1 MFTSSNPSIGVMS
14 GIQVCI
20 YCALN
25 VQINFVDVIDVR
37 KHSFIRFFYRKK
49 NATILNI
56 IYFRA
61 KPRVV
66 RTWGQRRSATTRP
79 WARERARRLSSEPCH
94 WRRRTEL
101 IIWMWKCVENYTK
114 MCAVEI
120 QSLHVSMNKSIYVE
134 NIHMISFIV
143 NQRERSFSMTK
154 G

>member
-37 KHSFIRFFYRKK
+37 KYSFIRFSYRKK

-101 IIWMWKCVENYTK
+101 IILIMNVK
-114 MCAVEI
+114 MCRKAYKN
-120 QSLHVSMNKSIYVE
+120 VSSRNSIFTCVYE
-134 NIHMISFIV
+134 
-143 NQRERSFSMTK
+143 
-154 G
+154 